1 MNEQHSF
8 CLFVSM
14 SVVYSLNLM
23 APAATNNNHRAISL
37 PNHFKW
43 DTIETNAVLA
53 LQLNELNKTV
63 KHTV

>member
-1 MNEQHSF
+1 
-8 CLFVSM
+8 
-14 SVVYSLNLM
+14 M

>member
-1 MNEQHSF
+1 MNII
-8 CLFVSM
+8 LFVRLFQCLWF
-14 SVVYSLNLM
+14 YSLNLM